1 MRFGLYLIVSLTFLF
16 VAPFQS
22 AADSRVIEEIVAKVN
37 GEVITL
43 SDLQRELRLI
53 REQLDSQHK
62 DKATADK
69 EYARASKLALKNLVE
84 NKLMLQKAEEVGL
97 TANIDVDVAAAV
109 ESIRKEN
116 GIPDMK
122 AFEQALAQQ
131 GSTLYEFRDSLRKR
145 LISDRLIGR
154 FVQSKITVMD
164 SEVAQYYKNNL
175 SKFTKPAEVDISE
188 IVILFEG
195 KQPAEARA
203 KAEQVLKELDA
214 TKDFAAVARKYS
226 EGATAAKGGGVGGF
240 KSGMLAPA
248 LEKAVFPLK
257 AGEHT
262 GIVQTDYGL
271 VVLKL
276 NGKADAAPLPLE
288 QVRADIQRQI
298 YYEKMQPELEKFAEQ
313 LRLQSY
319 VYISPKYKEQY
330 PLD

>member
-1 MRFGLYLIVSLTFLF
+1 MRFERFFVIALIFLF
-16 VAPFQS
+16 APALLS
-22 AADSRVIEEIVAKVN
+22 ADTRVIEEIVAKVN

-43 SDLQRELRLI
+43 TDLQRELRLI
-53 REQLDSQHK
+53 REQLDSQYK

-69 EYARASKLALKNLVE
+69 EYARASQKALKNLVE

-122 AFEQALAQQ
+122 TFEQVLSQQ
-131 GSTLYEFRDSLRKR
+131 GTTLYEFRDSLRKR
-145 LISDRLIGR
+145 LIYDRLIGR

-164 SEVAQYYKNNL
+164 SEITRYYKNNL
-175 SKFTKPAEVDISE
+175 DKFTRPAEVDVSE

-203 KAEQVLKELDA
+203 KAEQVLEELK
-214 TKDFAAVARKYS
+214 TGKDFAEVARKYS
-226 EGATAAKGGGVGGF
+226 EGATAAKGGGVGAF
-240 KSGMLAPA
+240 KGGMLAPA

-257 AGEHT
+257 VGEHA

-271 VVLKL
+271 VILKL
-276 NGKADAAPLPLE
+276 NKKIEPTPVLLD
-288 QVRADIQRQI
+288 QVRGDIQREI
-298 YYEKMQPELEKFAEQ
+298 YYEKMQPELAKFAEQ

-319 VYISPKYKEQY
+319 VYVSPKYREQY
-330 PLD
+330 PLE